1 MSELT
6 IIVNTLNSSTTLVMV
21 GLDEIS
27 ANADNIRRA
36 SDKQAPGGAGYS
48 YRHYATFRAA
58 DYAPLRRDRYLPLH
72 KTPLDGS
79 DWTVP
84 HGR

>member
-1 MSELT
+1 
-6 IIVNTLNSSTTLVMV
+6 MV

-27 ANADNIRRA
+27 ANVDNIRRA
-36 SDKQAPGGAGYS
+36 SDKQAPDAAGYS
-48 YRHYATFRAA
+48 YRPHATFPAA
-58 DYAPLRRDRYLPLH
+58 DYGPPRRDRYLPLH